1 MVDYESAIRK
11 PFSDASKLIIGIIIS
26 LVPVINFFSMGFIL
40 ESTGF
45 GKTKKSKKMPDW
57 KNWPNLFVRGFF
69 GFLISFVY
77 VLPALTVFAVAFG
90 VAVFSMMA
98 NAMGPIISSEF
109 IEAAINDQ
117 IEPSFF
123 TNMFSENWPSAISS
137 IMRATPL
144 FIVGGLLYLVGI
156 YLTPIGIANYMKKK
170 KVGAAFDLRKVVKA
184 GFTTK
189 YFVVWFVNA
198 LISMFALWML
208 LIIPVLGGSV
218 HFFIIGVITYS
229 LYGDVLRELRL

>member
-11 PFSDASKLIIGIIIS
+11 PFGDASKLIIGIIVS

-69 GFLISFVY
+69 GFLVSFVY
-77 VLPALTVFAVAFG
+77 VLPALVFFALAFG

-98 NAMGPIISSEF
+98 NVMAPVISSDF

-156 YLTPIGIANYMKKK
+156 YLTPIGIVNYMKKK
-170 KVGAAFDLRKVVKA
+170 KISAAFDLRKVVKT
-184 GFTTK
+184 GFTSK

-198 LISMFALWML
+198 LISMFALWLL

-218 HFFIIGVITYS
+218 HFFIIGLITYS
-229 LYGDVLRELRL
+229 LYGDVLRELKL